1 MQLQEKNLG
10 YKQAYRQAQLNAG
23 SQTAQ
28 RRQAANQYNEEAY
41 AAAHGARQQA
51 MQMGMRNFLDYLNNY
66 TSNEYKRRMGNGM
79 LNLYDQQVKLDKDRT
94 DAYIDALK
102 NGNKGNNNSDANQP
116 SNFAVDNSILNS
128 FNPYKKLNTGPGYQ
142 LPFSLQYPY
151 GFNINLNKPINNLK
165 CGKP

>member
-1 MQLQEKNLG
+1 
-10 YKQAYRQAQLNAG
+10 
-23 SQTAQ
+23 
-28 RRQAANQYNEEAY
+28 
-41 AAAHGARQQA
+41 

-94 DAYIDALK
+94 NAYIENLK
-102 NGNKGNNNSDANQP
+102 NGNKWNNNSGTNTTTNQP
-116 SNFAVDNSILNS
+116 SDFVVDNSILNS
-128 FNPYKKLNTGPGYQ
+128 FNPYKKLKPMGSGSFERSKSDTGLGYQ

-151 GFNINLNKPINNLK
+151 GFNINLNKSINNLK